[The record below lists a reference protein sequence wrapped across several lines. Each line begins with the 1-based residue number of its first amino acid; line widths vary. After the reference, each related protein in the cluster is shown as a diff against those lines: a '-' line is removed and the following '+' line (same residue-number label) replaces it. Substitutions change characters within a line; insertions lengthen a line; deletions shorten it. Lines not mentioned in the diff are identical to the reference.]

1 MKVILFFLYIAVIS
15 TVSTVVC
22 FYDKTASKTG
32 YLRIR
37 ESVLCFLGLVGG
49 AVCMLLTML
58 SVRHKTQH
66 TGIIV
71 LMSTASLLW
80 TLLYIVMFCMTI
92 L

>member
-1 MKVILFFLYIAVIS
+1 MKVILFFLYIAAIS

-22 FYDKTASKTG
+22 FYDKTASKAG
-32 YLRIR
+32 HVRIR
-37 ESVLCFLGLVGG
+37 ESMLCLLGVIGG

>member
-1 MKVILFFLYIAVIS
+1 MKEILFFIYIALIS

-37 ESVLCFLGLVGG
+37 ESMLCLLGLVGG

-71 LMSTASLLW
+71 FMSTASLIW
-80 TLLYIVMFCMTI
+80 TLLYAVIFFMMI